1 MSGRRIFLQRTSVY
15 SEIRLVLSHW
25 RCTASQATCL
35 LSHLSM
41 TDSNEASA
49 RDNKF
54 LEMSAPP
61 EHPAQAHESY
71 SLEKKG
77 RHNWKC

>member
-1 MSGRRIFLQRTSVY
+1 
-15 SEIRLVLSHW
+15 
-25 RCTASQATCL
+25 
-35 LSHLSM
+35 M

-54 LEMSAPP
+54 LEMSGPP
-61 EHPAQAHESY
+61 EHPAQAHKSY

-77 RHNWKC
+77 RHNWKR

>member
-1 MSGRRIFLQRTSVY
+1 
-15 SEIRLVLSHW
+15 
-25 RCTASQATCL
+25 
-35 LSHLSM
+35 M

-54 LEMSAPP
+54 LEMSGTP
-61 EHPAQAHESY
+61 EHPAQAHKSY
-71 SLEKKG
+71 SLEEKG